1 MGTHSHASEN
11 YDGKEPPNTPD
22 FSFFFFF
29 FLIKFSSMN
38 YKVPSP
44 TLLFLDFVQKSPKS
58 IKRSGIDSLKKFYRN
73 ISSS

>member
-1 MGTHSHASEN
+1 MGTHPHASEN

-22 FSFFFFF
+22 FSFSFSFFE
-29 FLIKFSSMN
+29 FSSMN